1 MPTDEENKKEEP
13 IRGLPRLL
21 RTIGV
26 TFQDD
31 TPKLDKVDNIELNNY
46 SQTELRHLPGFDVPE
61 EQRKAYQSGISQL
74 QSYLR
79 TIAQS
84 SGEWSDE
91 IKAIK
96 ILTPEIDRSAEIMV
110 SSIMSPT
117 DIQTDTVNVVCKDT
131 DLGEEVEGKI
141 TETVSKFFN
150 ETLDLGNKTYKY
162 IKQALYEDGSA
173 AILVLPQS
181 NIKTLNRAA
190 DVDWFKGGK
199 GELLKKNFKELT
211 AADHITTHDKSVP
224 SVETL
229 CPESSAA
236 SCEAIIADKLAQSLE
251 SHNIFDSGKMPIS
264 EIIAASKPAREE
276 ILKLFNENKQ
286 SIVISRDVTRINE
299 RERTLQEKI
308 EQMQAEVDKNFI
320 FDKMNP
326 TYLLNDSYDEE
337 RKENP
342 AVIEIPPR
350 AVIPI
355 TIPGS
360 PEKHIGYFVM
370 LDSWGAPL
378 FGVASDNVKQY
389 GPRRLTEAATQ
400 SAFGVPSMYRFS
412 SAIDDSQRYELTSTI
427 FGLTLKQLLDN
438 KLEDYGLLGATIE
451 ENDAITTCIF
461 RQILMQ
467 RKCTLV
473 FVPEP
478 MMVYLRFDHREN
490 GTGKAITENL
500 STLLALRTVL
510 IMSYIMAATENSV
523 NNKTITVA
531 VDEKQ
536 TNIQQYLEMIRNAYV
551 SKKMMRFDVNPLTV
565 QQDLIQKS
573 LTILPKG
580 VKGISDALD
589 VQTEHRQ
596 TGAVAPD
603 DGLLEKINE
612 WIVTALQVPHSA
624 LNQLSENEYSR
635 SVASTNLYFSNNVKS
650 KQKVVEKYMTKFIKL
665 YAKYSY
671 AIQSKIADII
681 VKSDKSAKDRE
692 SSEALPKS
700 DVKVQMNDEKSV
712 HKRVRLAID
721 NLKIILPSPRI
732 VVDKT
737 QYAEIEQYIQTIE
750 KICETLYHDEMLSG
764 DAQDLQDTMKIMR
777 ACIREKMVREYIKK
791 IGFQSIYEMPMPEDI
806 DMDKAMELIKLL
818 SNKRKGVSDWMKQIA
833 AKSSSEDSMDT
844 TGGGGYGDASG
855 AGGGDMGGGAGGG
868 GDFDMGMGEG
878 NMSGG
883 GEAGGGAGG
892 EAGGA
897 AGGTDA
903 GGAEATNGTPAPND
917 FSKVQTPPQF

>member
-13 IRGLPRLL
+13 IRGLPRFLKM
-21 RTIGV
+21 IGV
-26 TFQDD
+26 QFQDD
-31 TPKLDKVDNIELNNY
+31 VPKLEKVDTIELNNY
-46 SQTELRHLPGFDVPE
+46 SQTELRHLPGFDLPE
-61 EQRKAYQSGISQL
+61 KERKNYQTGISQL
-74 QSYLR
+74 QTYLR
-79 TIAQS
+79 NIAQS

-96 ILTPEIDRSAEIMV
+96 VLTPEIDRSAEIMV

-117 DIQTDTVNVVCKDT
+117 DIQTDVVNVVCEDT
-131 DLGEEVEGKI
+131 DLGDDVEGKI
-141 TETVSKFFN
+141 SEVVSKFFN
-150 ETLDLGNKTYKY
+150 DTLDLGNRTYKY

-173 AILVLPQS
+173 AVLILPQS
-181 NIKTLNRAA
+181 NIQTLNRAA

-199 GELLKKNFKELT
+199 GSILKKNFKELQQ
-211 AADHITTHDKSVP
+211 ADQATTHDQNVP
-224 SVETL
+224 SMETL
-229 CPESSAA
+229 CPTTSIE
-236 SCEAIIADKLAQSLE
+236 SLE
-251 SHNIFDSGKMPIS
+251 MVIAQKLQASLEAHNMFDGLKPS
-264 EIIAASKPAREE
+264 EIVTKSKTAREE
-276 ILKLFNENKQ
+276 ILKLFSETKN
-286 SIVISRDVTRINE
+286 SIVVTRDVTKVHENETRLQDRIE
-299 RERTLQEKI
+299 E
-308 EQMQAEVDKNFI
+308 MQKEIDKNFI

-326 TYLLNDSYDEE
+326 TYLLNDSFNEE

-378 FGVASDNVKQY
+378 FGVASDNVQQY

-400 SAFGVPSMYRFS
+400 SAFGMPSLYRFS
-412 SAIDDSQRYELTSTI
+412 SAIDDAQRYELTSTI

-461 RQILMQ
+461 RQILSQ

-478 MMVYLRFDHREN
+478 MMVYFRFDHREN

-500 STLLALRTVL
+500 ATLLALRTVL

-536 TNIQQYLEMIRNAYV
+536 TNVAQYLEMIRNAYV

-580 VKGISDALD
+580 VKGISDSLD

-596 TGAVAPD
+596 TGAIAPD
-603 DGLLEKINE
+603 ETLLEKINE

-635 SVASTNLYFSNNVKS
+635 SVATTNLYFSNNVKS
-650 KQKVVEKYMTKFIKL
+650 KQKVVEKHMTKFIKL
-665 YAKYSY
+665 YAKYSF
-671 AIQSKIADII
+671 AIRSKIADII
-681 VKSDKSAKDRE
+681 RKADKTARDKE
-692 SSEALPKS
+692 SSESIPKS
-700 DVKVQMNDEKSV
+700 DTKVEMNNEKDIP
-712 HKRVRLAID
+712 KRVMMAIN
-721 NLKIILPSPRI
+721 NLKISLPSPRI

-737 QYAEIEQYIQTIE
+737 QYMEIEQYIQTIE

-764 DAQDLQDTMKIMR
+764 DAQDLQETNKMLR
-777 ACIREKMVREYIKK
+777 ACVREKMIREYIEK
-791 IGFQSIYEMPMPEDI
+791 IGFQSIYDLPAFEDI
-806 DMDKAMELIKLL
+806 DLDKAMDLIKFL
-818 SNKRKGVSDWMKQIA
+818 SNKKKGVSDWMKQIA
-833 AKSSSEDSMDT
+833 AKSSSEDSM
-844 TGGGGYGDASG
+844 GGEGGAGGGYGDMSG
-855 AGGGDMGGGAGGG
+855 GMGGAAGGDMGMGGGDRGAGG
-868 GDFDMGMGEG
+868 DMSG
-878 NMSGG
+878 GG
-883 GEAGGGAGG
+883 GEAGNA
-892 EAGGA
+892 E
-897 AGGTDA
+897 GTG
-903 GGAEATNGTPAPND
+903 GGAEGGTQTTSETPAAND
-917 FSKVQTPPQF
+917 FGNVPEAPTL